1 MNTRY
6 STALR
11 SAVAL
16 LCAWSL
22 VVVPT
27 AWGSVAWGQGAPPK
41 PRIAV
46 LEFESVGVSTAEAA
60 AVSDQLRSDLVRQGH
75 FTVVDRAQTQ
85 RVLGE
90 MAFQQQGATDPNQA
104 ARIGKILNVEFI
116 VAGRITALS
125 GAYQV
130 NSQLIRVETGVI
142 ERSESIVH
150 QGPFLGLLSDNMS
163 TIANRLA
170 AVERPPS
177 VASAAPAPPPAAE
190 SKSTGWPWWVW
201 ALIVVGVI
209 GVAAAAGGGDS
220 SSPPASRGTACC
232 CSSAVDA
239 PRRIMRRSS
248 GERAMTSY
256 RPARPL

>member
-27 AWGSVAWGQGAPPK
+27 AWGSVAWGQAAPPK

-170 AVERPPS
+170 AVDKAPPAA
-177 VASAAPAPPPAAE
+177 VAAAPAPPPAAE
-190 SKSTGWPWWVW
+190 AKSSGWPWWVW
-201 ALIVVGVI
+201 ALIVVGVV
-209 GVAAAAGGGDS
+209 GVAAAAGGGGS
-220 SSPPASRGTACC
+220 SSPAGAGGGATCPSGSGCGTV
-232 CSSAVDA
+232 SA
-239 PRRIMRRSS
+239 
-248 GERAMTSY
+248 TW
-256 RPARPL
+256 